1 MTESSMWDKDKAF
14 APDGPLKEKFPAG
27 SKIVL
32 YGAWIQQ
39 EDFETSLGTAPMV
52 HLEVADL
59 LSPNAKVTVS
69 MIGDLMADR
78 IRDPESKKTK
88 IGKGD
93 LPAVV
98 ETKLVPTDQ
107 PQEAFVLRFL
117 DPWNDETA
125 EKYGVPF

>member
-1 MTESSMWDKDKAF
+1 MSMWDKDKAF

-27 SKIVL
+27 FKMVL
-32 YGAWIQQ
+32 YDAWVQQ

-52 HLEVADL
+52 HLVAADIL
-59 LSPNAKVTVS
+59 TPDEKVTVS

-78 IRDPESKKTK
+78 IRDPETGKTK
-88 IGKGD
+88 IGDDD

-98 ETKLVPTDQ
+98 ESKEVDTDQ
-107 PQEAFVLRFL
+107 PQKAFVLRFL
-117 DPWNDETA
+117 DPWNDETR

>member
-1 MTESSMWDKDKAF
+1 MSMWDKDKAF

-27 SKIVL
+27 SKLVL
-32 YGAWIQQ
+32 FGAHVQQ

-52 HLEVADL
+52 HLEVADIL
-59 LSPNAKVTVS
+59 TPDTHVTVS

-78 IRDPESKKTK
+78 IRDPETGDSK
-88 IGKGD
+88 IGDGD

-98 ETKLVPTDQ
+98 ETKEVETDQ
-107 PQEAFVLRFL
+107 PQKAFVLRFL

-125 EKYGVPF
+125 KKYGVPY